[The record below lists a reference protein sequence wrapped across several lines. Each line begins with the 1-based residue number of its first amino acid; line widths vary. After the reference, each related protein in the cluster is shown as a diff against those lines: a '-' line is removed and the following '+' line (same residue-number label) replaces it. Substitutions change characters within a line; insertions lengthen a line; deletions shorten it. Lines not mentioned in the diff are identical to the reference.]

1 MVYHSG
7 ISTQYAS
14 YTFVCLYTLDCILF
28 QCILVCCILLYTGRS
43 LCLVAHVYY
52 LYYKKKLKRGIYQ
65 KISPAGVLEKRFIE
79 FCPTRINL
87 STNVVVVFMGDNN
100 DLNLIRRGCMIF
112 DLLSKPPV
120 VFKILQTIQ
129 IVKPTLFH
137 RWMLQTKLVEN
148 LLLFSVYA

>member
-1 MVYHSG
+1 MFIFRRYGLPLRDFDTVCIVYICVLVYTG
-7 ISTQYAS
+7 LYTIPMYTCML
-14 YTFVCLYTLDCILF
+14 YTFVHRSKSLF
-28 QCILVCCILLYTGRS
+28 GSPRLLS
-43 LCLVAHVYY
+43 VLQ
-52 LYYKKKLKRGIYQ
+52 KKLKRGIYQ

-87 STNVVVVFMGDNN
+87 SANVVVVFMGDNN

-112 DLLSKPPV
+112 DLLSKSPV

-137 RWMLQTKLVEN
+137 R
-148 LLLFSVYA
+148 